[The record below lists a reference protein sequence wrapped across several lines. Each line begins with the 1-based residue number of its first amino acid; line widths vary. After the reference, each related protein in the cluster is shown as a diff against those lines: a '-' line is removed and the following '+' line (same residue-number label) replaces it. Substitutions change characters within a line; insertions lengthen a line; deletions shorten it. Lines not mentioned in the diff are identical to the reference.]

1 MDFGKCLRILC
12 VCVLVS
18 VCLSAPEF
26 SEPLTSK
33 LALLACLT
41 SVNGWDRTTCFL
53 RFIIEKVNFFRR
65 FAKTLLYSYV
75 MVFAGLTSSSSL
87 GSFWSRTPLFV
98 LRVALIFSYS
108 FGFSYI
114 S

>member
-1 MDFGKCLRILC
+1 
-12 VCVLVS
+12 
-18 VCLSAPEF
+18 
-26 SEPLTSK
+26 
-33 LALLACLT
+33 
-41 SVNGWDRTTCFL
+41 
-53 RFIIEKVNFFRR
+53 
-65 FAKTLLYSYV
+65 